1 MWSMLFLPSQTA
13 RAQGAQREKKKNSC
27 LIHLTLDTHK
37 VQLKVQAAKTPR
49 FLLPALLSKTPVGAQ
64 AWLSS
69 LILPSL
75 QGLWRVE
82 RGKPMKCYLQLYTW
96 FKFMAC
102 LLPSFLSF
110 LSFHPSFF
118 PSTNLKAWQILK
130 QLLSFSLFLLYL
142 LPASRPSLFVQLM

>member
-1 MWSMLFLPSQTA
+1 MSDQDKKDMWSMLFLPSQTA

-118 PSTNLKAWQILK
+118 PSTNLKA
-130 QLLSFSLFLLYL
+130 
-142 LPASRPSLFVQLM
+142 